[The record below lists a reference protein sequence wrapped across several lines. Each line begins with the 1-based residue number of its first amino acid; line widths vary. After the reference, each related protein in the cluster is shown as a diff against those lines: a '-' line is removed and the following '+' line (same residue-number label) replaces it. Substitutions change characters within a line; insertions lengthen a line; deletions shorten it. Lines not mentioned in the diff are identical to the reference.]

1 MHTVPPKPLGRIV
14 VQPHSELPRMLV
26 CEYLENCRK
35 DLLGL
40 NAALVARDYQRA
52 QVFGHQMKATGSPY
66 GFPDLTIL
74 GSAIEQ
80 ASVHKNAPELD
91 HLLEQLADYLGRVE
105 IAGD

>member
-1 MHTVPPKPLGRIV
+1 MHTVPPKLLGRIV
-14 VQPHSELPRMLV
+14 VQPPSELPRMLV
-26 CEYLENCRK
+26 CEYLEDCRK
-35 DLLGL
+35 DLSRL
-40 NAALVARDYQRA
+40 NAALVAGDYQRA

-80 ASVHKNAPELD
+80 AAAHKNAPELD
-91 HLLEQLADYLGRVE
+91 HLLGQLADYVRRVE

>member
-1 MHTVPPKPLGRIV
+1 MPTASPKPLGRIV
-14 VQPHSELPRMLV
+14 VQPPSELPRMLV
-26 CEYLENCRK
+26 CEYLEDCRK
-35 DLLGL
+35 GLSGL
-40 NAALVARDYQRA
+40 NAALVAGDYQRA

-80 ASVHKNAPELD
+80 SAVDKNAPELD
-91 HLLEQLADYLGRVE
+91 HLLEQLADYLSRVQ

>member
-1 MHTVPPKPLGRIV
+1 
-14 VQPHSELPRMLV
+14 MLV

-66 GFPDLTIL
+66 GFPDLTVL

-80 ASVHKNAPELD
+80 AAVRKNAPELD
-91 HLLEQLADYLGRVE
+91 NLLCQLADYVSRVE